1 MEAAIWLTALTL
13 FFLFMWLWR
22 QHQKQQLQ
30 QTHSRIL
37 HKLYKTGPT
46 ADLAD
51 VFDQAL
57 VIALPQRKQYITQAL
72 ASYHVQPHFI
82 QPVLVA
88 DITQPVPAHMRKT
101 EAACYLSHIRA
112 MTTFLQQPEWQT
124 VVIFEDD
131 LRFCPNLQKFQRRMA
146 SLKEELQQL
155 EWDILYLGRC
165 LDRCGAQS
173 QCSTQL
179 VQGGTPLCLHAY
191 ALTRRGAAVILK
203 HSQGPI
209 RVAIDVQLKHLVR
222 RRKLKS
228 LTLVP
233 SVFYQNKAVQTT
245 LGHADHTG
253 ECTLDKRDFY
263 QEQA

>member
-1 MEAAIWLTALTL
+1 MEAGIWLSALIL
-13 FFLFMWLWR
+13 FSLLIWLWR
-22 QHQKQQLQ
+22 QQQKKKLQ
-30 QTHSRIL
+30 QTHSHIL
-37 HKLYKTGPT
+37 DQLYKTGPT
-46 ADLAD
+46 AELAD

-57 VIALPQRKQYITQAL
+57 VIALPQRKEYITQAL
-72 ASYHVQPHFI
+72 DSYHVQPIFI
-82 QPVLVA
+82 RPVLVA
-88 DITQPVPAHMRKT
+88 DIAAPVPAHMRKT

-112 MTTFLQQPEWQT
+112 MTTFLQHPEWQT

-146 SLKEELQQL
+146 SLKQELQQL

-173 QCSTQL
+173 HVSPQL
-179 VQGGTPLCLHAY
+179 VHGGTPLCLHAY
-191 ALTRRGAAVILK
+191 ALTRRGAAIILK
-203 HSQGPI
+203 HSTSIQ
-209 RVAIDVQLKHLVR
+209 VAIDVQLKHLVR

-263 QEQA
+263 QEQT